1 MAALRQETHMSQ
13 PTTSIVFSC
22 DELWLLQS
30 TIRHEVAQM
39 EQWRVAPAS
48 PSLNDQVADAL
59 YRCTELNIGEAAVL
73 VTRGDCLAIDYC
85 VPQGAKS
92 ASGTPIGKSILMKSF
107 KARRELDEGPELS
120 ADEPEQVSAVDVRE
134 QLRRLK
140 GE

>member
-1 MAALRQETHMSQ
+1 MSQ
-13 PTTSIVFSC
+13 QTTSIVFSC

-39 EQWRVAPAS
+39 EQWKNPPAS
-48 PSLNDQVADAL
+48 ASLNDQVADAL
-59 YRCTELNIGEAAVL
+59 FRCSELNLTEAAIL
-73 VTRGDCLAIDYC
+73 VTRGDCLAVDYC

-92 ASGTPIGKSILMKSF
+92 ASGAPIGKSILMKSF

-120 ADEPEQVSAVDVRE
+120 AEEPEQVAAIDVRE
-134 QLRRLK
+134 QMRRMK